1 MEQVLLFRRMA
12 AVALLASSVVLGGC
26 DDDKKDGSG
35 SVLVDQSAG
44 VIVSEREGADP
55 SATRGAGPQLDIPV
69 DTLDAGL
76 VCGEFKNQQGD
87 VVLLVHGTFT
97 HGEEQ
102 YNWSYKPLLEAEGYD
117 VCTVTYPDRGFDDM
131 QITVEYTVYAIRKIH
146 NMTGRRV
153 DVIGHSQGVMHPR
166 WALAWWSDIPGI
178 VDDMVGLAGPNHGT
192 AIVPSALTGVLPL
205 LLPPSVYQFT
215 QDSEF
220 VAALNRD
227 DETPGD
233 VDYTNIYTM
242 FDELVQ
248 PFGPVPTAALDFG
261 LSNPKVSNT
270 LVQDVCIGRI
280 VDHVTIGLTDAF
292 TFRLVLDALA
302 NSGPANLERAGGEEL
317 CGLLPI
323 VPDQVISTTLPTD
336 FLSVLS
342 SEFGQ
347 GIPTIPLVAAEPE
360 LRDYAR

>member
-1 MEQVLLFRRMA
+1 MENIRFVGRVAAVTVLLCSTLL
-12 AVALLASSVVLGGC
+12 VACS
-26 DDDKKDGSG
+26 DDDEGGAG
-35 SVLVDQSAG
+35 SVFVDQSAG
-44 VIVSEREGADP
+44 VLVSEREGADP

-76 VCGEFKNQQGD
+76 VCGEFKNQHSD

-131 QITVEYTVYAIRKIH
+131 QITAEYTVYALRKIH

-166 WALAWWSDIPGI
+166 WALAWWSDIRDI

-220 VAALNRD
+220 VTALNRD

-248 PFGPVPTAALDFG
+248 PYGPVPTAALDFD

-270 LVQDVCIGRI
+270 LVQDVCVGRL

-292 TFRLVLDALA
+292 TFNLVLDALA
-302 NSGPANLERAGGEEL
+302 NPGPANLVRAGGEAL

-336 FLSVLS
+336 FFSVFT
-342 SEFGQ
+342 SEFAQ
-347 GIPTIPLVAAEPE
+347 GIPTVPLVAAEPE